1 LRKKGEKRKMETQTN
16 SGRLCSVYCPD
27 CGKVTDK
34 ISFNLLREA
43 GKVTVCCLCGG
54 ETYLE
59 WKNGVVTISH
69 KDAAAERAIAE
80 MKSFQKWWQKLS
92 EEERQSWLLTNGS

>member
-1 LRKKGEKRKMETQTN
+1 MNTLENT
-16 SGRLCSVYCPD
+16 GRLCSVYCPD

-43 GKVTVCCLCGG
+43 RRVTVRCRCGC

-59 WKNGVVTISH
+59 YDGETVTVEH
-69 KDAAAERAIAE
+69 NDLAAEIEAAQ
-80 MKSFQKWWQKLS
+80 QKAFHQWFDKLS
-92 EEERQSWLLTNGS
+92 KEERDSWLLTNGS